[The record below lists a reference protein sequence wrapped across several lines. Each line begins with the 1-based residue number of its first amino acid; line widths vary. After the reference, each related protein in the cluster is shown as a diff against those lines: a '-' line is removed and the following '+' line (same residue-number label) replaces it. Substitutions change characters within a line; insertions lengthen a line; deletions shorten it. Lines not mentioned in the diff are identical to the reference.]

1 PLPVDL
7 LGRPDL
13 ADLLRNL
20 GIVTLGG
27 FAALGEADVLARFGW
42 DGARA
47 HRIAR
52 GQEELGALTVSGR
65 AVDGSIAT
73 ELEPPATLVD
83 EVVFAARRLAETLC
97 ERIRNAGLA
106 FSLLAVTVE
115 SEGGDVSTRRWS
127 HDGPFT
133 SALVI
138 ERVRWQ
144 PEGWLAPQREDESS
158 QILGGVVL
166 LRLEAE
172 EIVPDGGRQ
181 AGLWERGGA
190 GEHHVIQAFARVQG
204 MLGPEGVLQGSLV
217 GGRDPAEQVVLRPFG
232 DRPPA
237 TVAPVERPWPGRIP
251 PPSPS
256 LVLSDPLRL
265 LLVDAAGQPVRVNGR
280 GELAAEPASVEIGGR
295 LYPVRAWAGPWPIDE
310 RWWEATRR
318 RRRARF
324 QLVVGEE
331 VYLVAL
337 DRGEFLLEGKYD

>member
-1 PLPVDL
+1 MALGGDLDRALAVIEKGRVLAATPVAVASGVRVGQRRREATWNCPLLEIVARDEGAERRAFLPALDALEQFGAAITLRRPGWGWIATRGPARYFGGESQLAAEVAGALRSLGGSWGGGADLTGGCFGVGVGDGVFVATRAAARGIVVETDVTVRFLAPLPVDL

-144 PEGWLAPQREDESS
+144 LEGWLAPRMRED
-158 QILGGVVL
+158 
-166 LRLEAE
+166 R
-172 EIVPDGGRQ
+172 
-181 AGLWERGGA
+181 
-190 GEHHVIQAFARVQG
+190 
-204 MLGPEGVLQGSLV
+204 
-217 GGRDPAEQVVLRPFG
+217 
-232 DRPPA
+232 
-237 TVAPVERPWPGRIP
+237 
-251 PPSPS
+251 
-256 LVLSDPLRL
+256 
-265 LLVDAAGQPVRVNGR
+265 
-280 GELAAEPASVEIGGR
+280 
-295 LYPVRAWAGPWPIDE
+295 VRA
-310 RWWEATRR
+310 RSS
-318 RRRARF
+318 
-324 QLVVGEE
+324 
-331 VYLVAL
+331 
-337 DRGEFLLEGKYD
+337 EG

>member
-1 PLPVDL
+1 M
-7 LGRPDL
+7 
-13 ADLLRNL
+13 
-20 GIVTLGG
+20 
-27 FAALGEADVLARFGW
+27 
-42 DGARA
+42 GAR
-47 HRIAR
+47 
-52 GQEELGALTVSGR
+52 Q
-65 AVDGSIAT
+65 GS
-73 ELEPPATLVD
+73 
-83 EVVFAARRLAETLC
+83 
-97 ERIRNAGLA
+97 
-106 FSLLAVTVE
+106 
-115 SEGGDVSTRRWS
+115 
-127 HDGPFT
+127 
-133 SALVI
+133 
-138 ERVRWQ
+138 
-144 PEGWLAPQREDESS
+144 
-158 QILGGVVL
+158 
-166 LRLEAE
+166 
-172 EIVPDGGRQ
+172 
-181 AGLWERGGA
+181 WERGGA
-190 GEHHVIQAFARVQG
+190 GEHHVIHGRSFRVQG

-217 GGRDPAEQVVLRPFG
+217 GGRDPTEQVVLRPFG

-295 LYPVRAWAGPWPIDE
+295 SRPVHAWAGPWGRSTS